1 MGLMILA
8 QLSKIVC
15 YNPDH
20 PYLIIIPTMLLSAGM
35 LFFFTLGSSMVG
47 DICDEEE
54 LRTSKRTEGSF
65 YAVFWWFI
73 KMGTALASFVS
84 GALILLTMFDET
96 QVTKVDKLIGSIN
109 ELSVKMELYAK
120 NDNMADSKTVLFYKT
135 EAKEALKEI
144 NDYTKFL
151 KKERIIDNN
160 KTDSQFSNEKKEWID
175 QTLVKLNSDSQQ
187 ISADV
192 QNNSDSLKSILH
204 TSEVIFP
211 VLLRTKLYKAR
222 SYALDLQEHLQ
233 KETADLPDHDRKE
246 NAEHYFLLNQTMNNI
261 TLTLSRLDSTSSVI
275 DAKKELKKMTD
286 DLTILKRQTPFTLLM
301 MRVIEIG
308 IPVILS
314 LLSFLFIF
322 RYSLTESRSME
333 IKELLKRKNSMN
345 PDEG

>member
-1 MGLMILA
+1 
-8 QLSKIVC
+8 
-15 YNPDH
+15 
-20 PYLIIIPTMLLSAGM
+20 
-35 LFFFTLGSSMVG
+35 
-47 DICDEEE
+47 
-54 LRTSKRTEGSF
+54 
-65 YAVFWWFI
+65 
-73 KMGTALASFVS
+73 
-84 GALILLTMFDET
+84 
-96 QVTKVDKLIGSIN
+96 
-109 ELSVKMELYAK
+109 MELFAK
-120 NDNMADSKTVLFYKT
+120 KDSLADSKTVLFYKT
-135 EAKEALKEI
+135 EAKETLKEI